1 MHRKLIRTC
10 TVTRNSARARSTE
23 WGWTMINVNTPTVL
37 GIVALL
43 TSSMMSTATA
53 RARSN
58 DGDRQDRRAEAVTPK
73 FDLAQRL
80 TSPFPSDRFTVEDK
94 TQNTCERINL
104 PVDCSVTSPTRPND
118 CLEIGIINQLDGFNI
133 RPRLSIPFSGDLK
146 LSTVNSES
154 IYLVKLGNALVDN
167 APACGTPAEH
177 DGDDEDVAPAADAG
191 WVVGIDQGVWD
202 PDSQTLHVEAAE
214 VLEQHTRYVLFI
226 TTKVEDAH
234 GRPIEASKEFK
245 RAIGDD
251 DEDEPRIVDPREAA
265 YRTALR
271 RTVAQSRAFGLRRH
285 DIAAASV
292 FTTMSV
298 TSVLEKIHKQIADT
312 PAPVPNFRIARAGLS
327 AAVPGDALAL
337 FDLSTITGTTYN
349 RQLDVDPTKPLSPN
363 TGPARLAN
371 LKLIPGAISQ
381 IAFATYPSPY
391 YLTEDGVLPF
401 VGTYS
406 GTPKVQK
413 TENAA
418 IAVFIP
424 SGSKPRNGWPVII
437 FGHGASGSILNETPP
452 VGAQFAAHGFATV
465 VFNLESAGFGPNTS
479 LTVTRSN
486 GGPMT
491 VPLPGRT
498 HDRNGNLKI
507 EGAPFGTVGGNEGY
521 WQLPPANI
529 YLQQNTYRQTA
540 INVMQLVHALK
551 SGVDIDGDGT
561 VDLDGSRLYYCGVS
575 AGAFAGVPLFAV
587 EDDIRAAVFSNVG
600 SGGKVWDVPA
610 IRGPVIAA
618 YLDSHVPRLLNPPG
632 VPVVTSIDGV
642 PVGTPF
648 FNENLP
654 SRGEPVLVNQVAGA
668 IPIQE
673 KFEQFE
679 WVSNSAY
686 PGGYAVHLKSK
697 PLAGVRPRP
706 FLIQVAFGD
715 RTVTNDSTAELVDA
729 AMLTDPVTVY
739 RHDKFAST
747 AALKARFPESHGFL
761 IATAPVPPL
770 STDPLLLALQQAVVF
785 PAQVQVALYFASDGT
800 VIPDP
805 DGDGALF
812 EVVAPSQIPRGTNF
826 IH

>member
-1 MHRKLIRTC
+1 MMSL
-10 TVTRNSARARSTE
+10 NAR
-23 WGWTMINVNTPTVL
+23 GFL
-37 GIVALL
+37 GLFALL
-43 TSSMMSTATA
+43 ASSMMSAATA
-53 RARSN
+53 HAKSN
-58 DGDRQDRRAEAVTPK
+58 DKDQRDRRADAVTPV
-73 FDLAQRL
+73 FGLAHPSQG
-80 TSPFPSDRFTVEDK
+80 PFPSDRFAVEDK
-94 TQNTCERINL
+94 TQNTCERISL
-104 PVDCSVTSPTRPND
+104 PVDCSVTSQTAPND

-133 RPRLSIPFSGDLK
+133 RPRLSMPFSGDLDP
-146 LSTVNSES
+146 STVNSES
-154 IYLVKLGNALVDN
+154 IYLVKLGDSLVGN
-167 APACGTPAEH
+167 APACTTPST
-177 DGDDEDVAPAADAG
+177 DDADDDDVVPAADAG

-202 PDSQTLHVEAAE
+202 PDKQTLHVEAAE
-214 VLEQHTRYVLFI
+214 DLEQHTRYVLFV
-226 TTKVEDAH
+226 TTKVKDAA
-234 GRPIEASKEFK
+234 GRPIEASKAFK

-251 DEDEPRIVDPREAA
+251 DEDEAPPVDPREAA

-271 RTVAQSRAFGLRRH
+271 RAVAQSRSFGLRRH

-298 TSVLEKIHKQIADT
+298 TSVMEKIHAQIAAA
-312 PAPVPNFRIARAGLS
+312 PAPKPNFRIARVGGS

-337 FDLSTITGTTYN
+337 FNFGTVTGLTYN
-349 RQLDVDPTKPLSPN
+349 RQVDVDPTKPLSPN
-363 TGPARLAN
+363 AGPARLAN
-371 LKLIPGAISQ
+371 LRLVPGAISQ

-406 GTPKVQK
+406 GIPKVQK
-413 TENAA
+413 TEDAA

-424 SGSKPRNGWPVII
+424 SGPGPKPASGWPVII
-437 FGHGASGSILNETPP
+437 FGHGASGNILNETTN

-465 VFNLESAGFGPNTS
+465 VTNFESQGFGPNTS

-507 EGAPFGTVGGNEGY
+507 EGAPFGTIGANEGY

-540 INVMQLVHALK
+540 INMMQLVHALK
-551 SGVDIDGDGT
+551 SGVDIDGDGS
-561 VDLDGSRLYYCGVS
+561 VDLDGSRLYYCGAS
-575 AGAFAGVPLFAV
+575 AGAFAGVVLFAL
-587 EDDIRAAVFSNVG
+587 EPDIRAAVFSNVG

-610 IRGPVIAA
+610 LRGPLVGA
-618 YLDSHVPRLLNPPG
+618 YLDSHLPRLLNPPG
-632 VPVVTSIDGV
+632 APVVANIDGV
-642 PVGTPF
+642 PVGAPF

-654 SRGEPVLVNQVAGA
+654 SRGKPVLVNHVAGA

-673 KFEQFE
+673 KFEQLE

-686 PGGYAVHLKSK
+686 PGGYAVYLRSK
-697 PLAGVRPRP
+697 PLAGVPPRP

-715 RTVTNDSTAELVDA
+715 RTVTNDSTADFVDA
-729 AMLTDPVTVY
+729 AILTDPVTVY

-747 AALKARFPESHGFL
+747 AALRARFPESHGFL
-761 IATAPVPPL
+761 IATAGV
-770 STDPLLLALQQAVVF
+770 STDPLLLAVQQAVAL
-785 PAQVQVALYFASDGT
+785 PAQAQVARYFASDGT
-800 VIPDP
+800 DVPDP
-805 DGDGALF
+805 DGDGPLF
-812 EVVAPSQIPRGTNF
+812 EVVPPSQIPRGTNF